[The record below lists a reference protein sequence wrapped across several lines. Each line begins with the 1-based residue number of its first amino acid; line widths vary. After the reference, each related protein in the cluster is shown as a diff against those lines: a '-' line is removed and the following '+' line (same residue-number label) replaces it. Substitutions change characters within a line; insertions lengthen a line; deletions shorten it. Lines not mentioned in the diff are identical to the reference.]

1 MTDRGAFLFGWL
13 QNLTGGPD
21 EGGVHYI
28 DVSNASR
35 TLLCTL
41 ATVSWSPSLLAWFN
55 FKESMLPEI
64 RSSSEVYGNCFEGPL
79 EGVPISGAAG
89 DQQAALVGQKCLTVG
104 MAKATFGTVRL
115 PPPPLPTFSPPSF
128 LFSFETE

>member
-1 MTDRGAFLFGWL
+1 M
-13 QNLTGGPD
+13 
-21 EGGVHYI
+21 HYI

-104 MAKATFGTVRL
+104 MAKATFGTVSLPL
-115 PPPPLPTFSPPSF
+115 PPSHLLPSIPSF
-128 LFSFETE
+128 LLRD